1 MASIA
6 GGEVPI
12 SFELSS
18 LHAPQGPGVRFTKR
32 YDDTEGLLAL
42 LMGWVPFRIL
52 SLLGLFE
59 LALVSSAR
67 LALFGPLK
75 ASTPCISWR

>member
-1 MASIA
+1 MASIV
-6 GGEVPI
+6 GGEIPI

-32 YDDTEGLLAL
+32 YDDPESVISI
-42 LMGWVPFRIL
+42 GWVPFTIL
-52 SLLGLFE
+52 SLLGLFK
-59 LALVSSAR
+59 LVSVSSAR
-67 LALFGPLK
+67 LALFRPLK